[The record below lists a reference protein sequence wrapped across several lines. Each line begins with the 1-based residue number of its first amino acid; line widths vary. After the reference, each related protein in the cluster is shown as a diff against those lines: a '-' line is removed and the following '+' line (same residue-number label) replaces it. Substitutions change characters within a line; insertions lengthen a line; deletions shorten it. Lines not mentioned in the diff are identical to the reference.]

1 MIRACLAVLLG
12 TAIGLSAGGVAL
24 AAEPEPPDGPESM
37 VDAINEVRAR
47 HDLAPLRR
55 DPSLCRSSRAYARR
69 LIETGAFGHADS
81 IRAAGSFSRLGEVLA
96 MHRGAE
102 ARRRN
107 TVQRWLGSPSHR
119 ALILSPAFR
128 FAGAGRDVGR
138 FWGAQT
144 TIWVVQ
150 LGSR

>member
-12 TAIGLSAGGVAL
+12 TVLSLSAGGVAL
-24 AAEPEPPDGPESM
+24 AAEPEPPDDPETM
-37 VDAINEVRAR
+37 VDAINDVRAR

-55 DPSLCRSSRAYARR
+55 DPALCRSSGAYARR
-69 LIETGAFGHADS
+69 LIEMKLWPRELDPGG
-81 IRAAGSFSRLGEVLA
+81 RLVQAAR
-96 MHRGAE
+96 RGARH
-102 ARRRN
+102 APRRRGRRRH
-107 TVQRWLGSPSHR
+107 TVQRWLASPSHR

-138 FWGAQT
+138 LWGAQT

>member
-12 TAIGLSAGGVAL
+12 TALSLSAGGLAL
-24 AAEPEPPDGPESM
+24 AAEPEPRDDPGAM
-37 VDAINEVRAR
+37 VDAINDVRAR
-47 HDLAPLRR
+47 HDLSPLRR
-55 DPSLCRSSRAYARR
+55 DAALGRSSGAYARR
-69 LIETGAFGHADS
+69 LVQTGVFAHAGS
-81 IRAAGSFSRLGEVLA
+81 IRASDAFRRLGEVLA

-102 ARRRN
+102 ARRRH
-107 TVQRWLGSPSHR
+107 TVRRWLASPAHR

-138 FWGAQT
+138 FWGAQS

>member
-12 TAIGLSAGGVAL
+12 TVLSLSAGGVAL
-24 AAEPEPPDGPESM
+24 AAEPEPPDDPETM
-37 VDAINEVRAR
+37 VDAINDVRAR

-55 DPSLCRSSRAYARR
+55 DPTLCRSSGAYARR
-69 LIETGAFGHADS
+69 LIEIEAFGHASS
-81 IRAAGSFSRLGEVLA
+81 IRAAGPFRRLGEVLA
-96 MHRGAE
+96 MRRGAE
-102 ARRRN
+102 ARRRH
-107 TVQRWLGSPSHR
+107 TVQRWLASPPHR

-138 FWGAQT
+138 LWGAQT